1 MLRHPLLP
9 PVDRQNV
16 IESLTRHPNRTDG
29 QGARVVGRAGQVG
42 QGVEGDDSNGWIL
55 LPNSRR
61 FVRAST
67 ECNTPFLFNT
77 LQLQITTIKITFIYD
92 SRDVINDHKI
102 FIRCSDWIR
111 VIDNFYL
118 LYWIEGN
125 MENVTGSVKFVLK
138 KMLQYLPA
146 EWNSPPPSVS
156 PSQRFPKTKL
166 NNSQVVAEILHV
178 LQPLVHLVTIRINR
192 FCNFHEGPHWCI
204 NFSWDKTKAK
214 IDA

>member
-138 KMLQYLPA
+138 KCY
-146 EWNSPPPSVS
+146 NIF
-156 PSQRFPKTKL
+156 QRNGILRHHRCRPVKDFPKP
-166 NNSQVVAEILHV
+166 N
-178 LQPLVHLVTIRINR
+178 
-192 FCNFHEGPHWCI
+192 
-204 NFSWDKTKAK
+204 
-214 IDA
+214 